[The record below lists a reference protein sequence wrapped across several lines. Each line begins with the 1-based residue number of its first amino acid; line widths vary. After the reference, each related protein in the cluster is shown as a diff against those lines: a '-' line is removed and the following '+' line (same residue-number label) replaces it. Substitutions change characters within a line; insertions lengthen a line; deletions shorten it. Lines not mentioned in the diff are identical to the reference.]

1 MRARLTDVTPY
12 IEELEMSGCVNI
24 GKCGKATAY
33 RDRKRVNDYLE
44 ENGYDWRVK
53 LSAESG
59 HPSYVLTAVDKDNL
73 GVKAWL
79 VTDECSHYAVVF
91 AKTRGQARSAALL
104 TDACENADYTD
115 IRATRI
121 PVLDRFYRGETAM
134 DWDNVEDRKA
144 MARYGKFACSIEER
158 TPPCGTCPAKEW
170 CMRYTLECQHRA
182 EPRSYKIMNQF

>member
-1 MRARLTDVTPY
+1 MRARLTDVTAY

-33 RDRKRVNDYLE
+33 RDRKRVNDYLK

-53 LSAESG
+53 LSVESE
-59 HPSYVLTAVDKDNL
+59 HPSYVLTAVDKNNL

-104 TDACENADYTD
+104 TDAGENADYTD

-121 PVLDRFYRGETAM
+121 PELDRFYRGNVAM
-134 DWDNVEDRKA
+134 DWNDAEDRKA
-144 MARYGKFACSIEER
+144 MVRYGNFACSIDER
-158 TPPCGTCPAKEW
+158 EPSCGLCPAQEW
-170 CMRYTLECQHRA
+170 CIRHALEHQRH
-182 EPRSYKIMNQF
+182 S